1 MSDTLTL
8 CRCYQ
13 SFYLE
18 SYPGAEDGPYC
29 GSDWDYPGF
38 AQSLGWN
45 IRESS
50 TPKDKHGRFQKK
62 CSHMG
67 TDGTVD
73 CPDCGK
79 SATAFISEASDFLFE
94 HEDYEFSAE
103 NLEY

>member
-1 MSDTLTL
+1 
-8 CRCYQ
+8 
-13 SFYLE
+13 
-18 SYPGAEDGPYC
+18 
-29 GSDWDYPGF
+29 
-38 AQSLGWN
+38 
-45 IRESS
+45 
-50 TPKDKHGRFQKK
+50 
-62 CSHMG
+62 MG